1 MAITILCLDDKYRK
15 LKVRMS
21 LQFPKAMPVF
31 GLLLMMIIVCTYL
44 IQQEINHKQINEDIG
59 ADTNGNKIIG
69 QELHFSWPLA
79 ILFIIAMLLLA

>member
-31 GLLLMMIIVCTYL
+31 RILLMIIICKYL
-44 IQQEINHKQINEDIG
+44 LQQEINHKQINEDIG
-59 ADTNGNKIIG
+59 ADINGNKIIG